1 VAKILLPHLDN
12 RNGIQYIKAVL
23 LNVII
28 KGLINDNND
37 LEASLNHVKKYFAD
51 NGDVNQKTDDNG
63 RTPLLLAIRNS
74 FNTTTNGYNIDV
86 VKAVL
91 SKKPDISAKDSDG
104 ESAIFYG
111 KICSNR
117 LVIKKKYSFS

>member
-1 VAKILLPHLDN
+1 M
-12 RNGIQYIKAVL
+12 
-23 LNVII
+23 
-28 KGLINDNND
+28 
-37 LEASLNHVKKYFAD
+37 NHVKKYFAD

-111 KICSNR
+111 KFYSNR
-117 LVIKKKYSFS
+117 LVIKNSIHFLETQFKPLLGVVQKLLNF